1 MDDTNTKPPAF
12 EGPRS
17 FAVLLDNLRD
27 DASGESLNGQVSS
40 ELHEL
45 TEYLQGLSRATD
57 AKASGSLTLTL
68 KVTVNGKTATLVPEI
83 TTKKPRH
90 KVREY
95 PLWVTRGGNLS
106 TDHPTQQRLPL
117 RPVREGSNDN
127 TNDTAPKTK
136 EL

>member
-1 MDDTNTKPPAF
+1 MSDETPKPPAF

-17 FAVLLDNLRD
+17 FAVLLNDLRD
-27 DASGESLNGQVSS
+27 DASGESLNEQVSD

-45 TEYLQGLSRATD
+45 TEYLQGLSRAND
-57 AKASGSLTLTL
+57 AKVTGTLTLTV
-68 KVTVNGKTATLVPEI
+68 KVSVNGKSATLVPEL
-83 TTKKPRH
+83 TTKKPKH

-95 PLWVTRGGNLS
+95 PLWVTRGGNLT

-117 RPVREGSNDN
+117 RPVGGVDASND
-127 TNDTAPKTK
+127 TPAPKTK

>member
-1 MDDTNTKPPAF
+1 MSDEPTKPPAF

-17 FAVLLDNLRD
+17 FAVLLTDLRD
-27 DASGESLNGQVSS
+27 DASGESLNEQISG

-45 TEYLQGLSRATD
+45 TEYLQGLSKAND
-57 AKASGSLTLTL
+57 AKVTGDLTLKL

-83 TTKKPRH
+83 TTKKPKH

-117 RPVREGSNDN
+117 RPVRDRAND
-127 TNDTAPKTK
+127 DDAPKTK